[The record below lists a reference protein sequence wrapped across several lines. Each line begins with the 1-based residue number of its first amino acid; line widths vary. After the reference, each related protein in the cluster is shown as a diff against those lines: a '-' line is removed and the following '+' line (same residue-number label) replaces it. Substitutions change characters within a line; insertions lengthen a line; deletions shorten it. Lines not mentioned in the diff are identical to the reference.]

1 MSYFLSPA
9 LSTWGMGKR
18 LRCDHCSGP
27 VTRDLL
33 DLYEI
38 RAGLG
43 GYWPDDTSRQVLSV
57 QKHSS
62 LTLR

>member
-9 LSTWGMGKR
+9 LSTWRVGKR

-33 DLYEI
+33 VMYGM

-43 GYWPDDTSRQVLSV
+43 GYSPVDTNRQVLS
-57 QKHSS
+57 
-62 LTLR
+62 L